1 MKASPAP
8 ANRIYYL
15 GPEGSFSYILVTQLF
30 GTGRELIP
38 CASFP
43 EVAASLRE
51 DKTAVGVLGI
61 ENTNSS
67 DVHECVDIMFEEK
80 LRILGEAS
88 LKIRMHLLG
97 LPGARLSDIREVYSH
112 RQAILQCADF
122 IREHGLFVH
131 PVESTS
137 AGKQL
142 VIASGDR
149 SKATIGSSALAQDGS
164 VRILSEDIATV
175 SHNMTRFI
183 CVSPTPQVIDNLN
196 EKVEKLTYIFQ
207 LKHEPGSLASVLNAL
222 AEHRVNLTK
231 IQSRPIPGTDWEY
244 VFWAD
249 MEIPHTTEREVS
261 RVLEAHSTSYT
272 LLGAYEKGKVY
283 QS

>member
-1 MKASPAP
+1 MKASPAQP
-8 ANRIYYL
+8 QRIYYL
-15 GPEGSFSYILVTQLF
+15 GPEGSFSYILVVQLF
-30 GTGRELIP
+30 DAMRELVP
-38 CASFP
+38 CNSFP
-43 EVAASLRE
+43 EVAARLRE
-51 DKTAVGVLGI
+51 DTVAVGVLGI

-67 DVHECVDIMFEEK
+67 DVHECIDIMFEEK
-80 LRILGEAS
+80 FRILGEAS
-88 LKIRMHLLG
+88 LKIRMHLIG
-97 LPGARLSDIREVYSH
+97 LKGARLAEIREVYSH

-122 IREHGLFVH
+122 IRDHGLSART
-131 PVESTS
+131 VESTS

-142 VIASGDR
+142 VLDAGDR
-149 SKATIGSSALAQDGS
+149 GKATIGSSALAADGS
-164 VRILSEDIATV
+164 VEVIAKDIATV

-183 CVSPTPQVIDNLN
+183 CVSPTPQVLDNLN
-196 EKVEKLTYIFQ
+196 DKADKLTYIFQ
-207 LKHEPGSLASVLNAL
+207 LKHEPGSLANVLNAL

-249 MEIPHTTEREVS
+249 MEIPHTTEKEVS

-272 LLGAYEKGKVY
+272 LLGAYTKGKVY